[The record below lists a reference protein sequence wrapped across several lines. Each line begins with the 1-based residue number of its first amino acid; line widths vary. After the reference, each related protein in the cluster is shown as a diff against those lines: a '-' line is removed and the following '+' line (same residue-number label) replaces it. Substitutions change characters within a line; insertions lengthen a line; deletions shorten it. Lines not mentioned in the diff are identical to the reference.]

1 MKKLFGILTL
11 SFTLSLTFMN
21 NTSAQTM
28 TGCNYWG
35 KAYGCDRYDCGDCVF
50 MGCGEAGG
58 FLICGFEEVDQ

>member
-1 MKKLFGILTL
+1 
-11 SFTLSLTFMN
+11 MN